1 MAISSFIPEVWSA
14 RLLDSLHGQLV
25 FGGLCNRWYE
35 GEIRQWG
42 DTVHINSLQDITVR
56 TYTPGEDIEDP
67 EQLSG
72 SGTTLTIDHAV
83 YCNFFLSD
91 VDAAQARADVMDA
104 AMRGAARRL
113 AEDTENYLLGV
124 IRQGAGITGTVA
136 AGADLYEAILAIKT
150 AMDLRHV
157 PRHGRSLVVP
167 PTVEAELLKDGR
179 FETAGGAL
187 AEHALADGSVARA
200 AGFDIY
206 VSTDLTDELVALT
219 DELVALTEEGV
230 TFAQQIAGM
239 EAYRRE
245 KGFDDGVKA
254 LSLCGAKVLQPDC
267 VAVWNVSA

>member
-1 MAISSFIPEVWSA
+1 MAVTNFIPEVWSA
-14 RLLDSLHGQLV
+14 RLQENLHRQLV

-35 GEIRQWG
+35 GDIRSYG

-56 TYTPGEDIEDP
+56 TYTPGEDIADP

-72 SGTTLTIDHAV
+72 TDTTLTIDHAV

-91 VDAAQARADVMDA
+91 VDAAQTRADVMEA

-113 AEDTENYLLGV
+113 AEDTETYLLGV
-124 IRQGAGITGTVA
+124 IRRDAGIRQNA
-136 AGADLYEAILAIKT
+136 AASADLYSVLLQIKT

-157 PRHGRSLVVP
+157 PRHGRCLVVP
-167 PTVEAELLKDGR
+167 PTAEAELLKDAR
-179 FETAGGAL
+179 FVTAGGAI
-187 AEHALADGSVARA
+187 AEHALADGAVARA

-206 VSTDLTDELVALT
+206 VSTDLT

-267 VAVWNVSA
+267 VAVWTLSA